1 MSDNGSGG
9 QAGWRL
15 RVDSTRC
22 VSSGFC
28 VGSAPDHFAMD
39 VVSGPLADVVAPS
52 DAVLEA
58 ADFCPVE
65 AISVFDAQTGTQL
78 APKR

>member
-1 MSDNGSGG
+1 MSENADD

-28 VGSAPDHFAMD
+28 VGSAPEHFTMEQ
-39 VVSGPLADVVAPS
+39 VSRPLADVVAPS

-65 AISVFDAQTGTQL
+65 AISVFDARTGAQI